1 MHSAIV
7 AQLAKSDLYQGSAFR
22 RAVHPHGT
30 RARFSGCRCFG
41 EGRQLTL
48 FVFAFPS
55 VGIAEAKP

>member
-1 MHSAIV
+1 V

-22 RAVHPHGT
+22 RAVNPHGT

-48 FVFAFPS
+48 FVFVFPS